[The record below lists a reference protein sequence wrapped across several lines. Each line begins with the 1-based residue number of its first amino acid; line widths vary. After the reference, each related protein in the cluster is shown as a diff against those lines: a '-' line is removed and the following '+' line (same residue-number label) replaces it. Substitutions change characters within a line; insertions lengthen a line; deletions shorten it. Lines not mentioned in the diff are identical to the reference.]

1 MKQFSRIRALVG
13 LTFALFCF
21 LFLSA
26 SIISY
31 QQQKILRNNTL
42 REIKSDIDL
51 MSDASLD
58 ALLKSDFVSVRN
70 FINQWGGKRKEYR
83 NLRVIAPNGYIIAEY
98 NYSEAD
104 YGESFTISKEVAI
117 GKLKL
122 ATIIVSGDYNETD
135 KIVARIRSQ
144 IILVSLIL
152 TALLGMALWLIFR
165 NTTIEPLE
173 EAVNKRTKELLESN
187 EALKQ
192 LTDNSPS

>member
-13 LTFALFCF
+13 LTIALFCF
-21 LFLSA
+21 LLLSA

-31 QQQKILRNNTL
+31 RQREILRNNTL
-42 REIKSDIDL
+42 REIQSDIDL

-98 NYSEAD
+98 NSPEAA

-122 ATIIVSGDYNETD
+122 ATIIVRGDYDETD
-135 KIVARIRSQ
+135 EIIARIRSQ

-173 EAVNKRTKELLESN
+173 EAVNKRTKALLESN

>member
-1 MKQFSRIRALVG
+1 MRQFSRIRSLVG

-21 LFLSA
+21 LLLSA

-31 QQQKILRNNTL
+31 YQRETLRNNTL
-42 REIKSDIDL
+42 REIQSDIDL

-83 NLRVIAPNGYIIAEY
+83 SLRVIAPNGYIIAEY
-98 NYSEAD
+98 NYSGPA
-104 YGESFTISKEVAI
+104 YGESFTVSKEVAF

-122 ATIIVSGDYNETD
+122 ATIVARGDYYEAD
-135 KIVARIRSQ
+135 RIMARIRSQ
-144 IILVSLIL
+144 IILASLIL
-152 TALLGMALWLIFR
+152 TALLGVALWLIFR

-173 EAVNKRTKELLESN
+173 EVIDKRTKALLESH
-187 EALKQ
+187 EELKQ